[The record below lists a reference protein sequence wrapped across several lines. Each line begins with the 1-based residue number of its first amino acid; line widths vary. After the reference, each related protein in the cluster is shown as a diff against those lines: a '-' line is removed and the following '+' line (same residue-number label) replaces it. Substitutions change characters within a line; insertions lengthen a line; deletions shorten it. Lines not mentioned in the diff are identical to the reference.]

1 MPTKA
6 VGPEPAFTTL
16 FPDRYDPEERDGRF
30 RPPCPAEPPR
40 LVLREGRRRVTLAA
54 TFLRWRW
61 TGKGVVGR
69 SGVGVLGG
77 AAKENDEG
85 GRPCDRRVV
94 PGRLRTGQCRSGK
107 SVHRA
112 CPPARALMPESGLR
126 ASVRSRRI
134 PSWSGH
140 RLVIPGLRSLLIDHD
155 STAPGTHHFYE
166 PRFLEPA
173 SYPSA
178 LCSGSS
184 DRRALLRKPTSI
196 ARGCAVQIAQWTSAC
211 VMVCAV
217 ESGTERRR
225 IRAFHLLQKAIYTYD
240 SFRNRYS

>member
-1 MPTKA
+1 MGPRKRMTRA
-6 VGPEPAFTTL
+6 VVPATGASCRVAFVPGSVVVENLSTVHA
-16 FPDRYDPEERDGRF
+16 
-30 RPPCPAEPPR
+30 PPCP
-40 LVLREGRRRVTLAA
+40 
-54 TFLRWRW
+54 
-61 TGKGVVGR
+61 
-69 SGVGVLGG
+69 
-77 AAKENDEG
+77 
-85 GRPCDRRVV
+85 C
-94 PGRLRTGQCRSGK
+94 
-107 SVHRA
+107 
-112 CPPARALMPESGLR
+112 LMPESGLR